1 MSTPDQN
8 DDRRMDGGFDSDAH
22 GAESAGAP
30 GTPTS
35 AQLPRR
41 ILALVAL
48 WVPSIALLIGWV
60 AWSGALPDTLPMHWS
75 GDGAPDGFGGT
86 TAVFVG
92 SIIVAGVAAL
102 VGTLVAVLPVVR
114 PIYRR
119 GTLFFTGLAAGI
131 GAVSWLLAAA
141 LTLGADGDPTAAA
154 LGPWLFLPL
163 TASLWGLIPYFLQPR
178 APKSGQTREAAT
190 PLHLGADET
199 GAWSRA
205 TNGAVFMVMLLLL
218 VAVVCVLLVP
228 LFLSQDGFGAIAGI
242 AFTVL
247 IALLA
252 LAFVRVRVTVD
263 RRGLRV
269 LSGTL
274 GLRVKHIPLDEIESV
289 EADQLVPMQWGGWG
303 YRFMPGRSAVIV
315 RGGEGLVVTRTNGN
329 LFAVSTNDA
338 RTAAG
343 LLVALR
349 DRQALAN
356 G

>member
-8 DDRRMDGGFDSDAH
+8 DDRRNTDRRPNGYDDG
-22 GAESAGAP
+22 P
-30 GTPTS
+30 NTIGTPRM
-35 AQLPRR
+35 PRR
-41 ILALVAL
+41 ILAVATL
-48 WVPSIALLIGWV
+48 WVPLIVLLIGWV
-60 AWSGALPDTLPMHWS
+60 AWSDRLPDLAPRHWNS
-75 GDGAPDGFGGT
+75 AGVPDGFES
-86 TAVFVG
+86 ASAMFIVSL
-92 SIIVAGVAAL
+92 SITVVAAL
-102 VGTLVAVLPVVR
+102 IGTVAVFLPVVR
-114 PIYRR
+114 PVYRR
-119 GTLFFTGLAAGI
+119 GILFFTGF
-131 GAVSWLLAAA
+131 
-141 LTLGADGDPTAAA
+141 AAA
-154 LGPWLFLPL
+154 LGASVWVQATAL
-163 TASLWGLIPYFLQPR
+163 TIGAGGDPKAADLGAWSVLALAAPLWGLIPYFLQPR